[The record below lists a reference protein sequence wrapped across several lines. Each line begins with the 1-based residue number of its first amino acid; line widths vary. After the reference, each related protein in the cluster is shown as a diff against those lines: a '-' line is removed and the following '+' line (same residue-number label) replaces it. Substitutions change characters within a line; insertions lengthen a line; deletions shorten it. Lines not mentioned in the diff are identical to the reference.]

1 MNNTLSASDKL
12 LLEYDNIFNETN
24 KIYNDNDK
32 ELNLKTKLLTVYHED
47 NLKKK
52 NLISIL
58 QYSFTFILLSFFIIL
73 IYMNNLISLA
83 LTVILILFILG
94 ALVFKFLTIKTD
106 NIDLK
111 INQKSVNTGNELK
124 KTFEEAYLNLVGIN
138 NYSCQ
143 QYCNNDTDNTDNTDD
158 NDVDINDSQVKA
170 TENPKYLKQDSQRN
184 VWLKGDLPDNTYTI
198 NDNKHYRID
207 GELVK
212 GYGYDKNLYKSPK
225 NIKQF
230 RKTKDQL
237 ENNKPATRTII
248 PISEKYATYYNCDFV
263 TNKDKNDKLP
273 YKSSYKY
280 TTIPCDNYPGFVE
293 TSKMICPNNPS
304 THGENGCKII

>member
-1 MNNTLSASDKL
+1 MNNSLSASDKL

-24 KIYNDNDK
+24 KTYNDNDK
-32 ELNLKTKLLTVYHED
+32 EINLKTKLLMVYHDD
-47 NLKKK
+47 NSKKK

-58 QYSFTFILLSFFIIL
+58 QYSFIFILLSFFMLL
-73 IYMNNLISLA
+73 IYMNKLISLP
-83 LTVILILFILG
+83 LTIFIILFILG
-94 ALVFKFLTIKTD
+94 GLIYKYLTMKTSD
-106 NIDLK
+106 NINLNITQNSLD
-111 INQKSVNTGNELK
+111 TGNELK

-143 QYCNNDTDNTDNTDD
+143 EYCNNDTNSSTDPEITFQQ
-158 NDVDINDSQVKA
+158 INA
-170 TENPKYLKQDSQRN
+170 LENPKYLKQDSQRN

-212 GYGYDKNLYKSPK
+212 GYGYDKKLYKSPK
-225 NIKQF
+225 NITPF
-230 RKTKDQL
+230 RQTEDEL

-248 PISEKYATYYNCDFV
+248 PISEKYATYYNCDFL

-293 TSKMICPNNPS
+293 TSKMICPDNPT
-304 THGENGCKII
+304 THGTSGCKII